1 MEEAVVEFELA
12 SGGRD
17 IEGAEV
23 WEGWVVRGTMGRE
36 CLKDRGFVCHIAS
49 QMAGKQRTKFLNALD
64 ARGVIL
70 NALEL
75 TLAQRSDD

>member
-1 MEEAVVEFELA
+1 MVVEVELA
-12 SGGRD
+12 GGGRD

-23 WEGWVVRGTMGRE
+23 WEKWFFRGTMGRE
-36 CLKDRGFVCHIAS
+36 CLKDRRFVCHIAS

>member
-12 SGGRD
+12 GGGRD

-23 WEGWVVRGTMGRE
+23 WEEWVVRGTMGRE
-36 CLKDRGFVCHIAS
+36 CLKDRRFVCHMAS
-49 QMAGKQRTKFLNALD
+49 QMAGKQKTKFLDALD

-70 NALEL
+70 NAFEL